1 VEYNI
6 LGRTALRVSRI
17 GFGCG
22 NIGGLMVRG
31 TAADQERAVARAL
44 ELGINYFDTAP
55 QYGNTES
62 ETNLGRVL
70 ATLRP
75 DIVLATKTHADPEQR
90 GKIGAGIAQSCEA
103 SLRRLRRERV
113 DVFQLHT
120 AVTLAGGNGTLDVQ
134 TAIEEAIPA
143 FEALRKAGKVG
154 FYGFSGTGEAA
165 AIPQLIATGAFDVFQ
180 VIYNILNPSAGNG
193 TFAAIGANYGNVL
206 ARAAEQRMG
215 AVGIRVLAGG
225 ALSSETTRHAVSSQ
239 NVVPMGTSADY
250 RGDVEGA
257 ARLAALVQEGHV
269 ATLAEAALRFAITNP
284 TISSALVGFSDIAQ
298 VEAAAAAESKGPL
311 PSKALNRIA
320 ALLPPRHPELVE
332 GQR

>member
-1 VEYNI
+1 VEFRI
-6 LGRTALRVSRI
+6 LGRTGLRVSRA

-31 TAADQERAVARAL
+31 TPADQERAVARAL

-55 QYGNTES
+55 MYGNTES

-75 DIVLATKTHADPEQR
+75 DIVLATKSPADPEQR
-90 GKIGAGIAQSCEA
+90 GKLGATIAQSCEA
-103 SLRRLRRERV
+103 SLRRLQRERV

-120 AVTLAGGNGTLDVQ
+120 AVTLAGGNGTLDVR
-134 TAIEEAIPA
+134 TVIEEVVPA
-143 FEALRKAGKVG
+143 FESLRKQGKIG

-180 VIYNILNPSAGNG
+180 VIYNILNASAGDG
-193 TFAAIGANYGNVL
+193 PFGAIGANYENVL

-225 ALSSETTRHAVSSQ
+225 ALSSEPSRHAISSQ

-250 RGDVEGA
+250 RGDVDGA
-257 ARLAALVQEGHV
+257 ARLAPLVNEGDV

-284 TISSALVGFSDIAQ
+284 MISSALVGFSDIAQ
-298 VEAAAAAESKGPL
+298 VEAAAAAEQKGPL
-311 PSKALNRIA
+311 PQTTLNRIA
-320 ALLPPRHPELVE
+320 ELLST
-332 GQR
+332 

>member
-1 VEYNI
+1 VEYRI
-6 LGRTALRVSRI
+6 LGRTGLRVSRV

-44 ELGINYFDTAP
+44 ELGFNYFDTAP
-55 QYGNTES
+55 MYGDTES

-70 ATLRP
+70 ATLQP
-75 DIVLATKTHADPEQR
+75 DIVLATKSSADPGQR
-90 GKIGAGIAQSCEA
+90 GKLGAAIAQSCEA

-134 TAIEEAIPA
+134 TVIEEVVPA
-143 FEALRKAGKVG
+143 FEDLRQQGKIR

-180 VIYNILNPSAGNG
+180 VIYNILNASAGDG
-193 TFAAIGANYGNVL
+193 PFGAIGANYANAL

-225 ALSSETTRHAVSSQ
+225 ALSSEATRHAVSSQ

-250 RGDVEGA
+250 RGDRDGA
-257 ARLAALVQEGHV
+257 ARLTPLVSEGHV
-269 ATLAEAALRFAITNP
+269 ATLAEAALRFAITQAM
-284 TISSALVGFSDIAQ
+284 ISSALVGFSDLAQ
-298 VEAAAAAESKGPL
+298 VEAAATAEQKGPL
-311 PSKALNRIA
+311 PQSTLDRIA
-320 ALLPPRHPELVE
+320 LCHPERSAL
-332 GQR
+332 GA

>member
-1 VEYNI
+1 MEYRV
-6 LGRTALRVSRI
+6 LGRTGLRVSRL

-55 QYGNTES
+55 MYGDTVS

-75 DIVLATKTHADPEQR
+75 DIVLATKSPAPPEKR
-90 GKIGAGIAQSCEA
+90 GKLGAAIAESCEA
-103 SLRRLRRERV
+103 SLRRLQRERV

-120 AVTLAGGNGTLDVQ
+120 AVTLAGGNGTLDVA
-134 TAIEEAIPA
+134 TVIEEVVPA
-143 FEALRKAGKVG
+143 FEALRRQGKIG

-180 VIYNILNPSAGNG
+180 VIYNILNPSAGEG
-193 TFAAIGANYGNVL
+193 PFAFTGANYENVL
-206 ARAAEQRMG
+206 ARAAEQHMG

-225 ALSSETTRHAVSSQ
+225 ALSSEATRHAISSQ

-250 RGDVEGA
+250 RGDVERA
-257 ARLAALVQEGHV
+257 ARLTPLVTEGHV

-284 TISSALVGFSDIAQ
+284 TISSALIGFSDLPQ
-298 VEAAAAAESKGPL
+298 VEVAAAAEAKDPL
-311 PSKALNRIA
+311 PQNILNRIA
-320 ALLPPRHPELVE
+320 QLLP
-332 GQR
+332 Q

>member
-1 VEYNI
+1 VEYRI
-6 LGRTALRVSRI
+6 LGRTALRVSRV

-44 ELGINYFDTAP
+44 ELGFNYFDTAP
-55 QYGNTES
+55 MYGDTVS

-75 DIVLATKTHADPEQR
+75 DIVLATKSPADPEKR
-90 GKIGAGIAQSCEA
+90 GKLGAAITQSCEA
-103 SLRRLRRERV
+103 SLRRLQRERV

-120 AVTLAGGNGTLDVQ
+120 AVTLNGGNGTLDVR
-134 TAIEEAIPA
+134 TVIEEVVPA
-143 FEALRKAGKVG
+143 FEALRQQGKIG

-165 AIPQLIATGAFDVFQ
+165 AIPELIATGAFDVFQ
-180 VIYNILNPSAGNG
+180 VIYNILNPSAGDG
-193 TFAAIGANYGNVL
+193 PFSFIGANYENVL
-206 ARAAEQRMG
+206 ARAVEQRMG

-225 ALSSETTRHAVSSQ
+225 ALSSDATRHAVSSQ

-250 RGDVEGA
+250 RGDREGV
-257 ARLAALVQEGHV
+257 ARLAPLVSEGHV
-269 ATLAEAALRFAITNP
+269 ATLAEAAVRFAITNP
-284 TISSALVGFSDIAQ
+284 MISSALVGFSDIAQ

-311 PSKALNRIA
+311 PQNTLDRIA
-320 ALLPPRHPELVE
+320 QLLAE
-332 GQR
+332 QRAI